1 VKAGEIPWPSSV
13 GTEEV
18 PVLSAKNHWLESLD
32 LVGGAT
38 SELKRLFAAISG
50 RSEGL

>member
-1 VKAGEIPWPSSV
+1 M

-32 LVGGAT
+32 FVGAAT
-38 SELKRLFAAISG
+38 SDLKRLFAVVNGCSQ
-50 RSEGL
+50 